1 MFINSTKSRGHCKLG
16 DILVLTLDS
25 QIDKKNKNQI
35 KIHTKLRPLL
45 ASAFGNKDPPSKKC
59 STLLEETIEYQASY
73 QAYKIKTAMMNKN

>member
-1 MFINSTKSRGHCKLG
+1 M
-16 DILVLTLDS
+16 LTLDR